1 MAKEK
6 EVEENARGR
15 RETELAAEPPHVSTR
30 SMTKAM
36 PPKEG
41 PSRFT
46 LDKEGIWTEEA
57 TEEEETP
64 AREAPRAKR
73 KKANESPELPA
84 DPAEEMKSATTADI
98 GSELI
103 RRAAEAA
110 RAAEAPR
117 GHKVTQGKTL
127 KEAAR
132 TITAGVTELVRRTD
146 PVTDA
151 LAIAQGRIA
160 TLEAEVEAL
169 RKEPASRPTA
179 DENSYRARLAVV
191 EHQVEEMR
199 SLLHRLEEQLQGT
212 EKGEGKEV
220 APAANTRGMEPGA
233 PSAPSAPSAPE
244 PKGGRTA
251 DTEWQTVGRKRR
263 GKKKEAGRKQPAKLI
278 PETGAESQRKTP
290 ESGSVNTGR
299 GGGRG
304 PLPRAP
310 RTSAVTITLT
320 DKSSQSYAEVLAAA
334 KDSVSLAELGI
345 NTMRMRKTITGG
357 VILEVPEDQGRGKA
371 AALAAQPTRALD
383 PNEVRV
389 APPFRAAEAWVSL
402 IDIAATKAEFQNT
415 LARESGCK
423 PEGIRLGESR
433 LARNGLGTV
442 WIRGPASAVRKLAQA
457 GKVAIGWSTAKV
469 EAIERRPLQCNRCL
483 GIGHTGKTCTAKE
496 DKGHLCFR
504 CGEPEHQARACTT
517 ASPKCLLC
525 EALEAPSVHRMG
537 GPACAPAKKG
547 TKGAARGSTAAR
559 GSEKGSPPQ
568 SDPKPANKEVG
579 TEEATNKERPSR
591 N

>member
-30 SMTKAM
+30 SMTKTM

-41 PSRFT
+41 SSRFT
-46 LDKEGIWTEEA
+46 LDKEGIWTEET

-84 DPAEEMKSATTADI
+84 DPAEEMRTATTADI
-98 GSELI
+98 GAELI
-103 RRAAEAA
+103 RRAAEVAK
-110 RAAEAPR
+110 AAEAPR
-117 GHKVTQGKTL
+117 GHKGTQGKTL

-132 TITAGVTELVRRTD
+132 TITAGVIEIVRKTD

-151 LAIAQGRIA
+151 LAIAQGRIT
-160 TLEAEVEAL
+160 TLEAAVEAL
-169 RKEPASRPTA
+169 RKEPASLPTA
-179 DENSYRARLAVV
+179 DESSYRARLAAV
-191 EHQVEEMR
+191 EHHVEEMR

-233 PSAPSAPSAPE
+233 PSAPA

-251 DTEWQTVGRKRR
+251 VTEWQTVGRKRR
-263 GKKKEAGRKQPAKLI
+263 GKKKEAGKKQPAKLI

-290 ESGSVNTGR
+290 ESGLENARR

-334 KDSVSLAELGI
+334 KDSVFLTELGI

-357 VILEVPEDQGRGKA
+357 VILEVPEDQGREKA
-371 AALAAQPTRALD
+371 AALAAQLTRALD

-389 APPFRAAEAWVSL
+389 ATPFRAAEARVSL
-402 IDIAATKAEFQNT
+402 IDIAATKAEIQDT

-423 PEGIRLGESR
+423 PEDIRLGEIR
-433 LARNGLGTV
+433 PARNGLGTV

-469 EAIERRPLQCNRCL
+469 EAIERRPLQCYRCL

-504 CGEPEHQARACTT
+504 CGEPGHQARACTT
-517 ASPKCLLC
+517 ASPKCRLC
-525 EALEAPSVHRMG
+525 EALGAPSVHRMG
-537 GPACAPAKKG
+537 GPACAPSKKG

-559 GSEKGSPPQ
+559 GSEKGSPSQ

-579 TEEATNKERPSR
+579 TEEATNKERTPK

>member
-36 PPKEG
+36 PSKEG

-46 LDKEGIWTEEA
+46 LDKEGIWTEET

-84 DPAEEMKSATTADI
+84 DPAEEMRTAITADI
-98 GSELI
+98 GAELI
-103 RRAAEAA
+103 RRAAEVAK
-110 RAAEAPR
+110 AAEAPR
-117 GHKVTQGKTL
+117 SHKGTQGKTL

-132 TITAGVTELVRRTD
+132 TITAGVTEIVRRMD

-151 LAIAQGRIA
+151 LTIAQGRIT
-160 TLEAEVEAL
+160 TLEAAVEAL
-169 RKEPASRPTA
+169 QKELASRPTA
-179 DENSYRARLAVV
+179 DESSYRARLAAV
-191 EHQVEEMR
+191 EYHVEEMR
-199 SLLHRLEEQLQGT
+199 PSLHRLEERLQRI

-233 PSAPSAPSAPE
+233 PNAPA
-244 PKGGRTA
+244 PKGGRRTV
-251 DTEWQTVGRKRR
+251 TEWQTIERKRS
-263 GKKKEAGRKQPAKLI
+263 GKKKEAGKKQPTKLI

-290 ESGSVNTGR
+290 ESGLENARR

-310 RTSAVTITLT
+310 RTSVVTITLT

-334 KDSVSLAELGI
+334 KESVSLTELGI

-357 VILEVPEDQGRGKA
+357 VILEVPEDQGREKA
-371 AALAAQPTRALD
+371 AALAAQLTRALD

-389 APPFRAAEAWVSL
+389 ATPFQAAEARVSL
-402 IDIAATKAEFQNT
+402 IDIAATKAEIQNT
-415 LARESGCK
+415 LAKESGCK
-423 PEGIRLGESR
+423 PEDLRLGEIR
-433 LARNGLGTV
+433 PARNGLGTV

-469 EAIERRPLQCNRCL
+469 EAIERRPLQCYRCL
-483 GIGHTGKTCTAKE
+483 GTGHTGKICTAKE

-504 CGEPEHQARACTT
+504 CGEPGHQARACIT

-525 EALEAPSVHRMG
+525 EALGAPSVHRMG
-537 GPACAPAKKG
+537 GPACAPPKKG

-559 GSEKGSPPQ
+559 GSEKGSRSQ

-579 TEEATNKERPSR
+579 TEEATSNERTPK

>member
-6 EVEENARGR
+6 EIEENARGR
-15 RETELAAEPPHVSTR
+15 RETELAAETPHVSTR

-46 LDKEGIWTEEA
+46 LDKEGIWTEET

-84 DPAEEMKSATTADI
+84 DPAEEMRTATTADI
-98 GSELI
+98 GAELI
-103 RRAAEAA
+103 RRAAEVAK
-110 RAAEAPR
+110 AAEAPR
-117 GHKVTQGKTL
+117 GHKGTQGKTL

-132 TITAGVTELVRRTD
+132 TITAGVTEIVRRTD

-160 TLEAEVEAL
+160 TLEAAVEAL

-179 DENSYRARLAVV
+179 DESSYRARLAAV
-191 EHQVEEMR
+191 EHLVEEMR

-233 PSAPSAPSAPE
+233 PSAPA

-251 DTEWQTVGRKRR
+251 VTEWQTVGRKRR
-263 GKKKEAGRKQPAKLI
+263 GKKKEAGKKQPAKLI

-290 ESGSVNTGR
+290 ESGLENARR

-310 RTSAVTITLT
+310 RTSAVTTTLT

-334 KDSVSLAELGI
+334 KDSVSLTELGI
-345 NTMRMRKTITGG
+345 G
-357 VILEVPEDQGRGKA
+357 VILEVPEDQGREKA
-371 AALAAQPTRALD
+371 AALAAQLTRALD

-389 APPFRAAEAWVSL
+389 ATPFRAAEARVSL
-402 IDIAATKAEFQNT
+402 IDTAATKAEIQNT

-423 PEGIRLGESR
+423 PEDIRLGEIRS
-433 LARNGLGTV
+433 ARNGLGTV
-442 WIRGPASAVRKLAQA
+442 CIRGPASAVRKLAQA

-469 EAIERRPLQCNRCL
+469 EAVERRPLQCYRCL
-483 GIGHTGKTCTAKE
+483 GRGHTGKTCTAKE

-504 CGEPEHQARACTT
+504 CGEPGYQARACTT
-517 ASPKCLLC
+517 ASQKCLLC
-525 EALEAPSVHRMG
+525 EALGAPSVHRMG
-537 GPACAPAKKG
+537 GPACAPSKKG

-559 GSEKGSPPQ
+559 GSEKGSPSQ

-579 TEEATNKERPSR
+579 TEEATNKERTPR

>member
-36 PPKEG
+36 PSKEG

-46 LDKEGIWTEEA
+46 LDKEGIWTEET

-84 DPAEEMKSATTADI
+84 DPAEEMRTAITADI
-98 GSELI
+98 GAELI
-103 RRAAEAA
+103 RRAAEVAK
-110 RAAEAPR
+110 AAEAPR
-117 GHKVTQGKTL
+117 SHKGTQGKTL

-132 TITAGVTELVRRTD
+132 TITAGVTEIVRRMD

-151 LAIAQGRIA
+151 LTIAQGRIT
-160 TLEAEVEAL
+160 TLEAAVEAL
-169 RKEPASRPTA
+169 QKELASRPTA
-179 DENSYRARLAVV
+179 DESSYRTI
-191 EHQVEEMR
+191 E
-199 SLLHRLEEQLQGT
+199 
-212 EKGEGKEV
+212 
-220 APAANTRGMEPGA
+220 
-233 PSAPSAPSAPE
+233 
-244 PKGGRTA
+244 
-251 DTEWQTVGRKRR
+251 RKRS
-263 GKKKEAGRKQPAKLI
+263 GKKKEAGKKQPTKLI

-290 ESGSVNTGR
+290 ESGLENARR

-310 RTSAVTITLT
+310 RTSVVTITLT

-334 KDSVSLAELGI
+334 KESVSLTELGI

-357 VILEVPEDQGRGKA
+357 VILEVPEDQGREKA
-371 AALAAQPTRALD
+371 AALAAQLTRALD

-389 APPFRAAEAWVSL
+389 ATPFQAAEARVSL
-402 IDIAATKAEFQNT
+402 IDIAATKAEIQNT
-415 LARESGCK
+415 LAKESGCK
-423 PEGIRLGESR
+423 PEDLRLGEIR
-433 LARNGLGTV
+433 PARNGLGTV

-469 EAIERRPLQCNRCL
+469 EAIERRPLQCYRCL
-483 GIGHTGKTCTAKE
+483 GTGHTGKICTAKE

-504 CGEPEHQARACTT
+504 CGEPGHQARACIT

-525 EALEAPSVHRMG
+525 EALGAPSVHRMG
-537 GPACAPAKKG
+537 GPACAPPKKG

-559 GSEKGSPPQ
+559 GSEKGSPSQ

-579 TEEATNKERPSR
+579 TEEATSNERTPK

>member
-1 MAKEK
+1 MAYYALCILMTQVKKPNIQIYWPKREVIQTPIFEK
-6 EVEENARGR
+6 
-15 RETELAAEPPHVSTR
+15 PYVS
-30 SMTKAM
+30 
-36 PPKEG
+36 
-41 PSRFT
+41 F
-46 LDKEGIWTEEA
+46 
-57 TEEEETP
+57 
-64 AREAPRAKR
+64 AKR

-84 DPAEEMKSATTADI
+84 DPAEEMKTATTADI
-98 GSELI
+98 GAELI
-103 RRAAEAA
+103 RRAAEVAK
-110 RAAEAPR
+110 AAEAPR
-117 GHKVTQGKTL
+117 GHKGTQGKTL

-160 TLEAEVEAL
+160 TLEAVVEAL
-169 RKEPASRPTA
+169 RKEPTSRPTA
-179 DENSYRARLAVV
+179 DESSYRARLAAV
-191 EHQVEEMR
+191 EHQVEEMG

-233 PSAPSAPSAPE
+233 PSAPA

-251 DTEWQTVGRKRR
+251 VTEWQTVGRKRR
-263 GKKKEAGRKQPAKLI
+263 GKKKEAGKKQPAKLI
-278 PETGAESQRKTP
+278 PETGGGEP
-290 ESGSVNTGR
+290 EKNSG
-299 GGGRG
+299 
-304 PLPRAP
+304 
-310 RTSAVTITLT
+310 
-320 DKSSQSYAEVLAAA
+320 DQSYAEVLAAA
-334 KDSVSLAELGI
+334 KDSVSLTELGI

-357 VILEVPEDQGRGKA
+357 VILEVPEDQGREKA
-371 AALAAQPTRALD
+371 AALAAQLTQALD

-389 APPFRAAEAWVSL
+389 ATPFRAAEARVSL
-402 IDIAATKAEFQNT
+402 IDIAATKAEIQNT
-415 LARESGCK
+415 LARKSGCK
-423 PEGIRLGESR
+423 PEDTRLGEIR
-433 LARNGLGTV
+433 PARNGLGAV

-457 GKVAIGWSTAKV
+457 GKVAIG
-469 EAIERRPLQCNRCL
+469 CL

-504 CGEPEHQARACTT
+504 CGEPGHQARACTT

-525 EALEAPSVHRMG
+525 EALGAPSVHRMG
-537 GPACAPAKKG
+537 GPACAPSKKG

-559 GSEKGSPPQ
+559 GSEKGSPSQ

-579 TEEATNKERPSR
+579 TEEATNKERTPR

>member
-1 MAKEK
+1 MAKGK

-15 RETELAAEPPHVSTR
+15 RETELAAELPHVSTR

-46 LDKEGIWTEEA
+46 LDKEGIWTEET

-73 KKANESPELPA
+73 KKANESPVLPA
-84 DPAEEMKSATTADI
+84 NPAEEMRTATTADI
-98 GSELI
+98 GAELI
-103 RRAAEAA
+103 RRAAEVAK
-110 RAAEAPR
+110 AAEAPR
-117 GHKVTQGKTL
+117 SHKGTQGKTL

-132 TITAGVTELVRRTD
+132 TITAGVTEIVRRTD

-160 TLEAEVEAL
+160 TLEAAVEAL
-169 RKEPASRPTA
+169 RKEPASRSTA
-179 DENSYRARLAVV
+179 DESSYRARLAAV
-191 EHQVEEMR
+191 EHHVEKMR
-199 SLLHRLEEQLQGT
+199 SLLHRLEEQLQRT

-233 PSAPSAPSAPE
+233 PSDPA

-251 DTEWQTVGRKRR
+251 VTEWQTVGRKRS
-263 GKKKEAGRKQPAKLI
+263 GKKKEAGKKQPAKLI

-290 ESGSVNTGR
+290 ESGLENARR

-310 RTSAVTITLT
+310 RMSAVTITLT

-334 KDSVSLAELGI
+334 KDSVFLTEIGI
-345 NTMRMRKTITGG
+345 NTMRMRKTIAGG
-357 VILEVPEDQGRGKA
+357 VILEVPEDQGREKA
-371 AALAAQPTRALD
+371 AALAAQLTRALD
-383 PNEVRV
+383 PNE
-389 APPFRAAEAWVSL
+389 
-402 IDIAATKAEFQNT
+402 NT

-423 PEGIRLGESR
+423 PEDIRLGEIR
-433 LARNGLGTV
+433 PARNGLGTV

-469 EAIERRPLQCNRCL
+469 EAIERRPLQCYRCL

-496 DKGHLCFR
+496 DNGHLCFR
-504 CGEPEHQARACTT
+504 CGEPGHQARACTT

-525 EALEAPSVHRMG
+525 EALGAPSVHRMG
-537 GPACAPAKKG
+537 GPAYAPSKKG

-559 GSEKGSPPQ
+559 GSEKGSPSQ
-568 SDPKPANKEVG
+568 SDPKPTNKEVG
-579 TEEATNKERPSR
+579 TEEATNKERTPK